1 MWVRAHLFWKW
12 SAPAL
17 LVGHCVAKILQISDG
32 IVLDL
37 FLFNLILLAAIASL
51 IRAPLHSDPFAVS
64 FTALAVIAWGFGSLT
79 SSFAQFYPTDLDTS
93 LFSNIS
99 YSLFYPFAFLA
110 IPRIIGRRQKLRL
123 IELLDAAIFG
133 LGLSSIVTALI
144 LVQFVSNI
152 PGDST
157 SAFFAVFYPVC
168 DIALVV
174 ITIVSAIVSG
184 LSKRPLILTTGVI
197 IFTATD
203 FYFLWAQI
211 NNSYTFGELSD
222 NGWLIGIIII
232 TLSLW
237 TAPNDQPYETKIHP
251 ALIAVSIFISPAL
264 LSAIALRPDYFPVYV
279 VIPTIATLFMAFLRM
294 TLVIRQ
300 ASNLGEE
307 KILARTDE
315 LTGLPNRRRLIAEIG
330 SLSGVEGALLL
341 LDLDG
346 FKPVN
351 DRYGHEM
358 GDQVLRQVA
367 MRFSRSLPTGSVL
380 ARLGGDEFGVIVLG
394 NQELTLEVAHALRA
408 TLSYPFTVGGNQISI
423 SVSIGHVRN
432 DNDGDLLQRADAA
445 MYEAKRS
452 GVPIVEAASYLP

>member
-1 MWVRAHLFWKW
+1 MRTHLIWKW
-12 SAPAL
+12 FAPAIL
-17 LVGHCVAKILQISDG
+17 AGHTTAKVLQIDAG

-37 FLFNLILLAAIASL
+37 FLFNLILFAAIASL

-64 FTALAVIAWGFGSLT
+64 FTALAVTAWAIGSLY
-79 SSFAQFYPTDLDTS
+79 SSLTQFLNFNVNS
-93 LFSNIS
+93 LLFSNIA
-99 YSLFYPFAFLA
+99 YALFYPFAFLA

-123 IELLDAAIFG
+123 LELLDAAIFG

-144 LVQFVSNI
+144 LVQFISNI

-157 SAFFAVFYPVC
+157 SAFFAVLYPVC

-184 LSKRPLILTTGVI
+184 VSKRSLLLSVGVI
-197 IFTATD
+197 VFAATD

-211 NNSYTFGELSD
+211 SNSYTFGQISD
-222 NGWLIGIIII
+222 NGWLIGITII

-237 TAPNDQPYETKIHP
+237 TTPNDLQYESKIHP

-264 LSAIALRPDYFPVYV
+264 LSAIALRPDYFPIYV

-351 DRYGHEM
+351 DKYGHEM
-358 GDQVLRQVA
+358 GDQILRQVA
-367 MRFSRSLPTGSVL
+367 ARFSRSLPTGSVL

-394 NQELTLEVAHALRA
+394 GPDTTLEVAHALRA

-432 DNDGDLLQRADAA
+432 DKNGDLLQRADAA

-452 GVPIVEAASYLP
+452 GLPIVEAAAYLP